1 MSRPLKVFQ
10 AHLGFYDTAVAA
22 PSRAAALKAWGSRQN
37 LFREGV
43 ASETKD
49 PQAVTAALAKPG
61 VVLRRPVGSNAP
73 FSENPGLP
81 QIPDAPKKKPPA
93 KVQVKSAPPPEPP
106 PRREPPRLRLVP
118 PPKPQSAPRPQPAP
132 RPRPDRGPVEAAE
145 KALAE
150 LKREEQRALAAIEK
164 RKALLD
170 EEAQRRRAEFRERRE
185 RCEKALSDA
194 RKAYQHALS
203 RT

>member
-1 MSRPLKVFQ
+1 MPRVLKVFQ

-22 PSRAAALKAWGSRQN
+22 PSKAAALKAWGSRQN

-81 QIPDAPKKKPPA
+81 QIPNPPKKPPSKPA
-93 KVQVKSAPPPEPP
+93 PSPKAPPSPKPP
-106 PRREPPRLRLVP
+106 PPKAPPQLRLVP
-118 PPKPQSAPRPQPAP
+118 PSKPQPHPAPKPQPAP
-132 RPRPDRGPVEAAE
+132 RPQPPPKPRANRAPVE
-145 KALAE
+145 
-150 LKREEQRALAAIEK
+150 
-164 RKALLD
+164 
-170 EEAQRRRAEFRERRE
+170 
-185 RCEKALSDA
+185 
-194 RKAYQHALS
+194 
-203 RT
+203 

>member
-1 MSRPLKVFQ
+1 MPRVLKVFR

-49 PQAVTAALAKPG
+49 PRAVTAALAKPG
-61 VVLRRPVGSNAP
+61 VVLRRPVGTDVP

-81 QIPDAPKKKPPA
+81 QIPNPPKKRPPA
-93 KVQVKSAPPPEPP
+93 RTQAKAPPPGPP
-106 PRREPPRLRLVP
+106 PRRDPPRLRLVP
-118 PPKPQSAPRPQPAP
+118 PPPKPQPAP
-132 RPRPDRGPVEAAE
+132 RPRANRAPVQAAE
-145 KALAE
+145 KALVE

-164 RKALLD
+164 RKAALD
-170 EEAQRRRAEFRERRE
+170 EEAQRRRADFRERRE
-185 RCEKALSDA
+185 KAEKVLSDA
-194 RKAYQHALS
+194 RKAYQQALG
-203 RT
+203 RE